1 MNGFIP
7 GSHGFPPA
15 LVDWPP
21 ILQALSLG
29 LATFVQEDVPTVTA
43 AILAA
48 AGVLSTAAGFW
59 GIFLGSWGGD
69 LLLFGLARVL
79 GRPVLELG
87 WVKKRISAAQVAR
100 QEAWFSE
107 RGTWLLLSARM
118 IPGTRLPT
126 YLAAGVLRWP
136 IGQFLAVT
144 GGAALVWTMVWF
156 GLARLLGDQLP
167 GIWSQWQ
174 KWAWIPVLGLAM
186 LFAGRAFLKHWR
198 NQRPGGVGDRS
209 VRWKRWLH
217 WEFWPAWLFYP
228 PIVGRYIYLS
238 IRHWSLTLPTAANPG
253 IAFGGMVG
261 ESKMATLR
269 DLQETS
275 PEYTAEAW
283 YLAAAPLEERIGQW
297 RRLQAENQLTFPLIL
312 KPDFGQRGM
321 GVKRVRTEA
330 EAIAYLE
337 QNEAP
342 LVLQRYIPGPFEAG
356 VFYYR
361 FPGESQ
367 GHLFAI
373 TEKIFPVVTGDGTRT
388 LEELIWADPRARF
401 VADRY
406 LIRFEEQKNRVL
418 GDGENFRLVEA
429 GNHAQ
434 GCIFR
439 DGTHLATPAMLA
451 RFDEISRQVPEFF
464 IGRYDVRYAD
474 ESEFAA
480 GRGFKILELNGA
492 AAEATSV
499 YDARYSIVQAYR
511 ILFRQWGLVF
521 EIGAANRRLGHAPC
535 KNAELIRA
543 WRDAKALFERYPIA
557 D

>member
-1 MNGFIP
+1 MNALVP
-7 GSHGFPPA
+7 GSHWLPPA

-21 ILQALSLG
+21 ILQALTLG

-43 AILAA
+43 AALAA
-48 AGVLSTAAGFW
+48 AGALSTLAGFW
-59 GIFLGSWGGD
+59 GIFLGIWVGD
-69 LLLFGLARVL
+69 LLLFGMARVL
-79 GRPVLELG
+79 GRPVMELA
-87 WVKKRISAAQVAR
+87 WVKKRISATQVTR

-136 IGQFLAVT
+136 IGQFMAVT
-144 GGAALVWTMVWF
+144 GGAAMVWTLVWF
-156 GLARLLGDQLP
+156 GLARILGQQLP
-167 GIWSQWQ
+167 GIWAKWQ
-174 KWAWIPVLGLAM
+174 QWAWIPLATLVM
-186 LFAGRAFLKHWR
+186 IFAGRVFLKHLKK
-198 NQRPGGVGDRS
+198 QQTGGIEDRS

-228 PIVGRYIYLS
+228 PIVARYVYLA
-238 IRHWSLTLPTAANPG
+238 IRYRSLTLPSAANPG

-261 ESKMATLR
+261 ESKVATLK

-275 PEYTAEAW
+275 PDYTAEAW
-283 YLAAAPLEERIGQW
+283 YLAAAPLEERMAQW
-297 RRLQAENQLTFPLIL
+297 RQLLVDYQLTFPLIL
-312 KPDFGQRGM
+312 KPDLGQRGM
-321 GVKRVRTEA
+321 GVKRVRNEA
-330 EAIAYLE
+330 EAVAYLE
-337 QNEAP
+337 RNEAP

-361 FPGESQ
+361 FPEENQ
-367 GHLFAI
+367 GHIFAI
-373 TEKIFPVVTGDGTRT
+373 TEKIFPVITGDGTRT

-406 LIRFEEQKNRVL
+406 LTRFDEQKNRVL
-418 GDGENFRLVEA
+418 AKGECLRLVEA

-451 RFDEISRQVPEFF
+451 RFDEISRKLPGFF

-480 GRGFKILELNGA
+480 GRGFQILELNGA

-499 YDARYSIVQAYR
+499 YDARYSIFQAYR

-521 EIGAANRRLGHAPC
+521 EIGAANRRRGHAPC

-543 WRDAKALFERYPIA
+543 WRDAKALFARYPIA